1 MKVPRFSTAI
11 GSNLSAEDRVEYF
24 SVFFLVAAIHILF
37 MLYFYRAMLCIR
49 GTSHG
54 PVSVSPSQ
62 VGVLLKRLN
71 ESSWFLACEAV
82 SFLPPV
88 LHCVKRNSVI
98 SKNKVKFPLELC
110 PKVRT
115 SKVSPRHIDRRNGAA
130 RNFRVNP
137 ISGGGV
143 VVPLPPGCATDFV
156 ARVN

>member
-1 MKVPRFSTAI
+1 
-11 GSNLSAEDRVEYF
+11 
-24 SVFFLVAAIHILF
+24 

-49 GTSHG
+49 GTSLG

-62 VGVLLKRLN
+62 VGDLLKRLN

-143 VVPLPPGCATDFV
+143 VAPLPPGCATDFV